1 MPKNSFYLFII
12 SIFSGLLA
20 GVCSSLFL
28 HSLAWVTTIRTE
40 NHNLI
45 WGLPL
50 FGFAF
55 GHLIKRIP
63 HHLNQGVPYILKEL
77 DNHEAHI
84 SPWMTPFIFISSLG
98 THLFGGSAG
107 REGVGII
114 MGASMAHAI
123 PQIKDQYKE
132 LRPYLIYSGI
142 AAGFSSVFGT
152 PIAGIFFAFELHGFK
167 DFKKLPVLLV
177 TIISSYVALL
187 VPHFFGLTHQH
198 FHVNFNLNSQ
208 TIIYILI
215 AAVGSGIGGHIFY
228 WGLKG
233 YTKLISHFVPHVQ
246 WKLFL
251 GGLAVSLLVYLTHSF
266 DYIGLGSDFIAK
278 SFVSQMEPYDFMM
291 KCLLTVMTLS
301 IGFKGGEVTPLFLM
315 GATFSNSIASIF
327 DLKNY
332 SFSSA
337 LGMVSIFGAVTG
349 TPIASGVMGVELFG
363 WKTGVCSLICC
374 LLARLL
380 MGHRTVYRH

>member
-1 MPKNSFYLFII
+1 MPKNSFNLFVI

-28 HSLAWVTTIRTE
+28 HALAWVTIIRE
-40 NHNLI
+40 RNQWLI
-45 WGLPL
+45 WALPI
-50 FGFAF
+50 FGFAL

-63 HHLNQGVPYILKEL
+63 HHVNQGVPYILHEL
-77 DNHEAHI
+77 DNHEAHV
-84 SPWMTPFIFISSLG
+84 SPWMTPFIFITALG

-107 REGVGII
+107 REGVGVI

-123 PQIKDQYKE
+123 PKIRHQYKE

-142 AAGFSSVFGT
+142 GAGFSSIFGT
-152 PIAGIFFAFELHGFK
+152 PIAGIVFAFELHGFK
-167 DFKKLPVLLV
+167 DLKKTSVLLV
-177 TIISSYVALL
+177 TIVSSYVALL
-187 VPHFFGLTHQH
+187 VPHFLGLTHQQ
-198 FHVNFNLNSQ
+198 FHVTFNLNSQ

-215 AAVGSGIGGHIFY
+215 AAVVSGVGGHIFC

-233 YTKLISHFVPHVQ
+233 YTKLISHLVPRIQ

-251 GGLAVSLLVYLTHSF
+251 GGLAVSLLVQLTHSF
-266 DYIGLGSDFIAK
+266 DYIGIGSDFIAN

-291 KCLLTVMTLS
+291 KCLLTIMTLS
-301 IGFKGGEVTPLFLM
+301 IGFKGGEVTPLFFM

-349 TPIASGVMGVELFG
+349 TPIASGIMGFELFG
-363 WKTGVCSLICC
+363 WKVGFCSLLCC

-380 MGHRTVYRH
+380 MRHRTVYRH